1 MQLFEAMVAKL
12 SRAIDFIAGITLA
25 GTALLIV
32 SNILGRAI
40 LGISI
45 LGTYEMVGFLTAAVV
60 SLSLAR
66 CALEN
71 GHIAVGIF
79 VDRLPEKARR
89 AIGLLAGVPIL
100 VFLGFIS
107 YNLAAYAA
115 RTAATGAVSSTI
127 QLPYYPFIYLVALGF
142 FMLTLT
148 LLLKIIKMARGG
160 EQW

>member
-1 MQLFEAMVAKL
+1 MQLFEAVVTKI

-32 SNILGRAI
+32 ANILGRA
-40 LGISI
+40 LLDRSI

-60 SLSLAR
+60 GLSLAR

-79 VDRLPEKARR
+79 VDRLPEKIRR
-89 AIGLLAGVPIL
+89 AIGFLAGIPIL

-107 YNLAAYAA
+107 YNLAAHGA
-115 RTAATGAVSSTI
+115 RTAATGAVSPTI
-127 QLPYYPFIYLVALGF
+127 QLAYYPFIYLVALGF

-148 LLLKIIKMARGG
+148 LLLKLLKLARGG